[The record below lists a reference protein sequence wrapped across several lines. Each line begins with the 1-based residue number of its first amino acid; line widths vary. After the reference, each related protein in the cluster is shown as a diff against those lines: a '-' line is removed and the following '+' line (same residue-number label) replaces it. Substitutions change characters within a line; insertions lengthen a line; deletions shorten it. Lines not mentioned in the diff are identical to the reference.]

1 MPEVAD
7 FVPELVCLGIDVA
20 ICGVISQSWI
30 FVHITL
36 YTLPGF
42 VHGSERHQ
50 YCIETT
56 LCRPR
61 ATTGWAPCDQVLYRL
76 CPPKSFLGTRD
87 LFGTFFVW
95 LLFPLSS
102 IVFSLENHPAAV
114 QSSDLT
120 SVRLPY
126 AAVRGE
132 VDSLG
137 AELLGLYLTNYSSTG
152 KTVVSAY
159 APGELK
165 GVIQKVWSR
174 YTFIILQSIATQ
186 LEGGVHRAQAKH
198 EQNWVLGGFP
208 TSDALLH

>member
-30 FVHITL
+30 FEHITL

-56 LCRPR
+56 VCRPR
-61 ATTGWAPCDQVLYRL
+61 ASTGWAPCDQVSYRH
-76 CPPKSFLGTRD
+76 CPKIGFRD
-87 LFGTFFVW
+87 SGPVGDFFCVA
-95 LLFPLSS
+95 LFPLSS
-102 IVFSLENHPAAV
+102 IVFSLENHPSAV
-114 QSSDLT
+114 RSSDLT